1 MIPLGILAAAGG
13 AVAAADSYDLLA
25 TEILTS
31 SSSSITFASLGTY
44 APDYQHLQLRMVG
57 RTNRA
62 STSDYINV
70 QLNGDTG
77 SNYAHHSLYGNGSS
91 VVAGTALT
99 SDSKMGFNRF
109 SGASASSNIFGSIV
123 LDLLDAFETTKYK
136 TLRSLGGTAAVSINL
151 NSGLWMDTDAL
162 TSIKIEPGSGS
173 SLITGS
179 RFSLYGIR
187 KAA

>member
-13 AVAAADSYDLLA
+13 AVAAAGSYDLLV
-25 TEILTS
+25 TDILTS

-44 APDYQHLQLRMVG
+44 AADYQHLQIRMVG

-62 STSDYINV
+62 STSDYIKV

-77 SNYAHHSLYGNGSS
+77 SNYAYHYLYGTSS
-91 VVAGTALT
+91 VSSYADT
-99 SDSKMGFNRF
+99 SNSEMVFNRF

-136 TLRSLGGTAAVSINL
+136 TLRSLGGEAAVSINL
-151 NSGLWMDTDAL
+151 NSGLWMNTNSI
-162 TSIKIEPGSGS
+162 TSVKIEPGSGS

-179 RFSLYGIR
+179 RFSLYGL
-187 KAA
+187 KASA